1 MGAYKF
7 VGSGGDPVNTLDK
20 LNAKPGIFGGI
31 VIVATWKQ
39 LQPTPTSTIE
49 DGNPIDQGG
58 ASPPDDEDKPPVPD
72 EATRPNDDGD
82 RPQRLD
88 QDWLDR
94 AINRPRGRDRDRE
107 RQAPTQPRPDVR
119 VDRDGYIS

>member
-1 MGAYKF
+1 
-7 VGSGGDPVNTLDK
+7 
-20 LNAKPGIFGGI
+20 
-31 VIVATWKQ
+31 
-39 LQPTPTSTIE
+39 
-49 DGNPIDQGG
+49 
-58 ASPPDDEDKPPVPD
+58 VPD

-107 RQAPTQPRPDVR
+107 RQAPPQPRPDVR